1 MKPIQTP
8 GGEATRAAILE
19 ASYQLFTENGYHGTS
34 MRAIAARAGITA
46 GSIYNHFSD
55 KEQIIQSVILQYH
68 PVLRVLPH
76 LSEVEGESAQE
87 LIRDAAHR
95 LAREVEA
102 SPGVVKLVFVE
113 LVDLGGKHVPELTQ
127 AMLPVLRKF
136 LEKVYATG
144 EIARPQDP
152 LVFFSAFVGMLVGYA
167 FTHSFMDKLPYQPQ
181 SNLSLDEYIVTFLE
195 GVLK

>member
-1 MKPIQTP
+1 MNPTQTS

-19 ASYQLFTENGYHGTS
+19 ASYQLFSEQGYHGTS

-55 KEQIIQSVILQYH
+55 KEQIITSVILQYH

-95 LAREVEA
+95 LAREVET
-102 SPGVVKLVFVE
+102 SPGVVRLVFVE

-144 EIARPQDP
+144 EITRPQDP

-167 FTHSFMDKLPYQPQ
+167 FTHAFVDQLPYQAQ
-181 SNLSLDEYIVTFLE
+181 TAASLDTFIETFLW
-195 GVLK
+195 GVLG